1 MGNSTS
7 TDKDMYLTI
16 LETIINQ
23 KGRQIKKT
31 QLLQF
36 LKVVGEFCP
45 WFCDQDSPNLH
56 TWDKLGRK
64 LHKICLSNELPGNFD
79 NIQRVWT
86 ALEIC
91 LFDYMGHSPWPPEY
105 LLKGIQRAIKSIQM
119 ENLSEAKVISLPLSP
134 MKTKALGAKPKV
146 RNVSLPEVSQG
157 NLEEDHRDKDHRKE
171 ASGGIDSSLPGGIES
186 NPPGEENPEEIPREV
201 KSPSPPRGLQAQFQN
216 GDSENSAEESQS
228 EGEESDI
235 EIQDLRGHFNR
246 LPLTPPAQAIR
257 IRPLSAKRTKF
268 NRMVS
273 LRSKSAFL
281 LYRESKSSPDF
292 FKRKKEGYV
301 GSRSRT

>member
-7 TDKDMYLTI
+7 TGKDMYLAI
-16 LETIINQ
+16 LEMIINQ
-23 KGRQIKKT
+23 KEKQIKKT

-79 NIQRVWT
+79 NIQRLWT

-91 LFDYMGHSPWPPEY
+91 LFDYMGHSPWPTEC

-119 ENLSEAKVISLPLSP
+119 ENLSEAKVISFPLSP
-134 MKTKALGAKPKV
+134 IKTKAPGAKPKV
-146 RNVSLPEVSQG
+146 RNVSVPEVSQG
-157 NLEEDHRDKDHRKE
+157 NLEEDPRDEDHRQQ
-171 ASGGIDSSLPGGIES
+171 ASGGIDSSLPGGIESPPGGIES

-201 KSPSPPRGLQAQFQN
+201 KSPSPPRGLEAQFQN

-235 EIQDLRGHFNR
+235 EIQDLQGNFNR
-246 LPLTPPAQAIR
+246 LRLTPPAQAIR
-257 IRPLSAKRTKF
+257 IRPLSAKR
-268 NRMVS
+268 MVS
-273 LRSKSAFL
+273 LRSKSAEA
-281 LYRESKSSPDF
+281 RESKSLPEF
-292 FKRKKEGYV
+292 YKKKG
-301 GSRSRT
+301 GMCGNPFSH